1 VPGLLTAAAK
11 AITHRKEGLWNA
23 VKEIASLD
31 TLLITAM
38 VLPAL
43 FAFAEFSLP
52 KLWEARINE
61 FGVGLDPQQVPLI
74 VAGGSLIYN
83 GYFLDKDEK
92 PRIAE
97 WYVCLALPNQRPDP
111 APHCGSG
118 FYEGTPAKLVDD
130 LLISDDP
137 KFQTRSSNALI
148 SSLDTYWPAAM
159 KEVSKSQAVPGWVG
173 AASTTRGPISAGHA
187 IKLPKP
193 KPTCCLKTKT
203 ASKSTW
209 TFPLRAL
216 KHRSPAVSG
225 RQSTVA
231 RCGPQVRIERF
242 PSESIVSENAISQ
255 RVNLHSCGSS
265 QKTL

>member
-173 AASTTRGPISAGHA
+173 ARFNNPRPDFGGSRDQIAKAKAHLLFKDENGVEIYVDVPIKGIEAPVPS
-187 IKLPKP
+187 
-193 KPTCCLKTKT
+193 
-203 ASKSTW
+203 S
-209 TFPLRAL
+209 LRATID
-216 KHRSPAVSG
+216 RGAM
-225 RQSTVA
+225 RAT
-231 RCGPQVRIERF
+231 
-242 PSESIVSENAISQ
+242 SQ
-255 RVNLHSCGSS
+255 N
-265 QKTL
+265 